1 MESEESVRQC
11 SVVAGPAAA
20 PVTQCRSRVV
30 EAPREV
36 CADTEVTEAR
46 ELCQEVTRMEEKITC
61 DTHMKQIEIK
71 VNKNL
76 PNIIL
81 LLPNNDIPGVVC
93 GHLCPAAPGGV
104 QQPGEEEVQVSC
116 DWRSPGHVT
125 PCSPLIGAGT
135 SRGRRRSSGAAPP
148 SRRCAAPSWRPGARR
163 SAGRAARSVQP

>member
-61 DTHMKQIEIK
+61 ATHMKQIEIK
-71 VNKNL
+71 VNKISL
-76 PNIIL
+76 ILFHYYQIIISQEL
-81 LLPNNDIPGVVC
+81 CVDI
-93 GHLCPAAPGGV
+93 
-104 QQPGEEEVQVSC
+104 
-116 DWRSPGHVT
+116 
-125 PCSPLIGAGT
+125 
-135 SRGRRRSSGAAPP
+135 
-148 SRRCAAPSWRPGARR
+148 
-163 SAGRAARSVQP
+163 SVQLPREECSSQEKKRCR

>member
-71 VNKNL
+71 VNKTTL
-76 PNIIL
+76 IL
-81 LLPNNDIPGVVC
+81 FHYYHTILYYISTFSTYDRLDFRFYHTVC
-93 GHLCPAAPGGV
+93 F
-104 QQPGEEEVQVSC
+104 
-116 DWRSPGHVT
+116 
-125 PCSPLIGAGT
+125 I
-135 SRGRRRSSGAAPP
+135 
-148 SRRCAAPSWRPGARR
+148 
-163 SAGRAARSVQP
+163 

>member
-61 DTHMKQIEIK
+61 TTNMKQIEIK
-71 VNKNL
+71 VNKISL
-76 PNIIL
+76 ILFHYYQIIISQEL
-81 LLPNNDIPGVVC
+81 CVDI
-93 GHLCPAAPGGV
+93 
-104 QQPGEEEVQVSC
+104 
-116 DWRSPGHVT
+116 
-125 PCSPLIGAGT
+125 
-135 SRGRRRSSGAAPP
+135 
-148 SRRCAAPSWRPGARR
+148 
-163 SAGRAARSVQP
+163 SVQLPREECSSQEKKRCR